1 MTIPYPR
8 EVAEMVTI
16 FATFKPKMGLYQEAL
31 SVLRDVLEPTR
42 AEPGCLRF
50 DLFAGED
57 RPPTLHLHEVFV
69 NAAAIDV
76 HRRTQHYQIYRAS
89 IEPLL
94 EVPPHAIRTVA
105 LDVVGGHAEKP
116 GTV

>member
-1 MTIPYPR
+1 MTVSYPR

-16 FATFKPKMGLYQEAL
+16 FATFKPKAGLYQEAL
-31 SVLRDVLEPTR
+31 SVLRELPEPTR

-50 DLFAGED
+50 DLFAGDEI
-57 RPPTLHLHEVFV
+57 FV
-69 NAAAIDV
+69 NAAAIDE
-76 HRRTQHYQIYRAS
+76 HRRTQHYQNYRAS

-105 LDVVGGHAEKP
+105 LDVVGGHVEEP
-116 GTV
+116 GSA

>member
-1 MTIPYPR
+1 MTVPYPG

-16 FATFKPKMGLYQEAL
+16 FATFKPKAGLYQEAL

-57 RPPTLHLHEVFV
+57 RPSTLYLYEIFV
-69 NAAAIDV
+69 NASAIDE

-105 LDVVGGHAEKP
+105 LDVVGGHFEEP
-116 GTV
+116 GTA

>member
-1 MTIPYPR
+1 MTVPYPR
-8 EVAEMVTI
+8 EVAETVTI
-16 FATFKPKMGLYQEAL
+16 FATFKPKTGLYQEAL
-31 SVLRDVLEPTR
+31 FVLRDVLEPTR

-57 RPPTLHLHEVFV
+57 GPTTLHLYEIFV
-69 NAAAIDV
+69 NAAAIDE

-105 LDVVGGHAEKP
+105 LDVVGGHVKKP
-116 GTV
+116 RTV

>member
-1 MTIPYPR
+1 MTVPYPR

-16 FATFKPKMGLYQEAL
+16 FATFKPKAGLYQEAL

-42 AEPGCLRF
+42 AEPAVYVF

-57 RPPTLHLHEVFV
+57 RPTTLHLYEIFV
-69 NAAAIDV
+69 NAAAIDE

-94 EVPPHAIRTVA
+94 KVPPHAIRTVV
-105 LDVVGGHAEKP
+105 LDVVGGRVEKP
-116 GTV
+116 GTA

>member
-1 MTIPYPR
+1 MTVPYPG
-8 EVAEMVTI
+8 EVAKMVTI
-16 FATFKPKMGLYQEAL
+16 FATFKPKAGLYQEAL

-57 RPPTLHLHEVFV
+57 RPSTLYLYEIFV
-69 NAAAIDV
+69 NAAAIDE

-105 LDVVGGHAEKP
+105 LDVVGGHFEEP
-116 GTV
+116 GTA

>member
-1 MTIPYPR
+1 MTVSYPR

-16 FATFKPKMGLYQEAL
+16 FATFKPKAGLYQEAL
-31 SVLRDVLEPTR
+31 SVLRELPEPTR

-57 RPPTLHLHEVFV
+57 RPTTLHLYEIFV
-69 NAAAIDV
+69 NAAAIDE
-76 HRRTQHYQIYRAS
+76 HRRTQHYQNYRAS

-105 LDVVGGHAEKP
+105 LDVVGGHVEEP
-116 GTV
+116 GSA

>member
-1 MTIPYPR
+1 MVPYQR
-8 EVAEMVTI
+8 KVAEMVTI
-16 FATFKPKMGLYQEAL
+16 FATFKPKAGLYQEAL
-31 SVLRDVLEPTR
+31 SVLRDLLEPTR
-42 AEPGCLRF
+42 AERGCLRF

-57 RPPTLHLHEVFV
+57 RTTTLHLYEIFV
-69 NAAAIDV
+69 NAAGIDE
-76 HRRTQHYQIYRAS
+76 HRRTRHYQIYRAS

-105 LDVVGGHAEKP
+105 LDVGGGHVEKP

>member
-1 MTIPYPR
+1 MTTPYPR
-8 EVAEMVTI
+8 EVAETVTI
-16 FATFKPKMGLYQEAL
+16 FATFQPKAGLYREAL
-31 SVLRDVLEPTR
+31 SVLRDVLGPTR

-50 DLFAGED
+50 DLFAAED
-57 RPPTLHLHEVFV
+57 RSTTLHLYEIFV
-69 NAAAIDV
+69 NAAAIDE

-94 EVPPHAIRTVA
+94 EAPPHAIRTVA
-105 LDVVGGHAEKP
+105 LDVAGGHVEKP